1 MDCSEANP
9 PLNQL
14 ICTQDCLK
22 AMAESVDMTARERQ
36 FCLLLNRSDALS
48 RKACE
53 HLYAKVDIAKL
64 IDKGYIIDC
73 GADEEA
79 STPQKV
85 QSANNEVEI
94 SEDTQVIAAHNS
106 FNNPDPKAAL
116 FGTETSQL
124 ASAAA
129 VSSTSSQFGD
139 EIEIDPALR
148 FVVGDY

>member
-85 QSANNEVEI
+85 QSANNEVER
-94 SEDTQVIAAHNS
+94 SEDTQVTATRDSSDDSGGKDA
-106 FNNPDPKAAL
+106 F
-116 FGTETSQL
+116 FGTGTSQL
-124 ASAAA
+124 AAAA
-129 VSSTSSQFGD
+129 ALSSTSSQFDD

>member
-1 MDCSEANP
+1 MDCPEANP
-9 PLNQL
+9 PLTQL

-22 AMAESVDMTARERQ
+22 AMTESVDMTARERQ

-48 RKACE
+48 RKACA

-73 GADEEA
+73 GADEE
-79 STPQKV
+79 STTTHKA
-85 QSANNEVEI
+85 QSANNEEARA
-94 SEDTQVIAAHNS
+94 EDTQVTATHNPPNDSAA
-106 FNNPDPKAAL
+106 KAASL
-116 FGTETSQL
+116 GTETSQL
-124 ASAAA
+124 TAAA
-129 VSSTSSQFGD
+129 ALSSTSSQLDD